1 MKVSLNWLQKYVKT
15 TLSPSQIAEG
25 LTDLGLECTYEEKGI
40 SFSNVVVADVVECVP
55 HENSEHLS
63 ICLIDTGDK
72 NKYTV
77 VCGAPN
83 VKAGISVPFAK
94 IDETLDYVN
103 FKIKR
108 TKIRGVE
115 S

>member
-40 SFSNVVVADVVECVP
+40 SFSNVVVADVVECAP
-55 HENSEHLS
+55 HENSDHLS
-63 ICLIDTGDK
+63 VCLIDAGDK

-94 IDETLDYVN
+94 VS
-103 FKIKR
+103 
-108 TKIRGVE
+108 VE
-115 S
+115 NPAVALSEIVLSV